1 MDVDNAAAPTE
12 AKSTRGND
20 FVLDRNAKQKKHKA
34 ARIQKGGRAAR
45 PRNQIVFAKTGK
57 AKAKGQ
63 YLSASWH
70 CAS

>member
-1 MDVDNAAAPTE
+1 MDVEDGAAP
-12 AKSTRGND
+12 ADSKATRGNN

-57 AKAKGQ
+57 AKGRSKR
-63 YLSASWH
+63 
-70 CAS
+70 